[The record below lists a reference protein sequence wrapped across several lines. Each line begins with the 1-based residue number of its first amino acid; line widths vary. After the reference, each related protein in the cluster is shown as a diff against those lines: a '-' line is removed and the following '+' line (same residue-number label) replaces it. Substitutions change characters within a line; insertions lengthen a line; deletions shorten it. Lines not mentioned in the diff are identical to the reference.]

1 MTWIKKIKASL
12 YALGSGVSINL
23 IGQFKA
29 NELLA
34 LVLFPFSVQRY
45 DFKDYPLLKKIVFAL
60 LLLLCFQLFTDLFVV
75 GNSPQNFLRGSA
87 SIIMPIISF
96 IVVFK
101 MFQDEEAIVL
111 FIFFTVIKNIIF
123 TDDIVDS
130 EMSYFKFKI
139 APILSNI
146 VYLLIYYFY
155 KKGNMKLLM
164 GTIFLYCVVCLA
176 NDTRSSAVSL
186 LISAVLIYFYT
197 NVNVTRQKIIVFSV
211 AGAIMFQ
218 CAYAFYVKSV
228 LDHELGGA
236 HSVEQ
241 LQRLDNP
248 YNPFELL
255 ITGRGETYV
264 ALTAI
269 SDNPWFG
276 HGSWA
281 VDKNLKY
288 YKMLLAVHDEDL
300 NIEKAMEKDQLVP
313 SHSIL
318 LGAWVNYGVG
328 GFIAVFLIFCYL
340 MRAGFYVIRNG
351 QSLTMYPIIVIMTVG
366 LIWMFCFSPFQHLR
380 YSAPPWGAML
390 LSAYYHLKYQEE
402 EEEYADEEEV
412 EEEELHEKVID

>member
-1 MTWIKKIKASL
+1 MIKKIKAAF
-12 YALGSGVSINL
+12 YALGSGVNINL
-23 IGQFKA
+23 VGQFKA
-29 NELLA
+29 NEILVLL
-34 LVLFPFSVQRY
+34 LFPFSMQKN
-45 DFKDYPLLKKIVFAL
+45 DMKNYPLLRKIVYAL
-60 LLLLCFQLFTDLFVV
+60 LMLLLFQLITDLVV
-75 GNSPQNFLRGSA
+75 VHNSPQNFLRGSA
-87 SIIMPIISF
+87 SIIMPILSF

-111 FIFFTVIKNIIF
+111 YIFFTVIKNIVF

-130 EMSYFKFKI
+130 DMSYFKFKI

-146 VYLLIYYFY
+146 VYLLVYYFY
-155 KKGNMKLLM
+155 KKGNMKMLL
-164 GTIFLYCVVCLA
+164 GTIFVYCVICLA

-186 LISAVLIYFYT
+186 LIAAVLIYFYN
-197 NVNVTRQKIIVFSV
+197 NVNVTRQKIIVFAV
-211 AGAIMFQ
+211 AGALFFE

-228 LDHELGGA
+228 LNHELGGS
-236 HSVEQ
+236 HSIEQ

-264 ALTAI
+264 AMTAI

-300 NIEKAMEKDQLVP
+300 NIDKATQKDQLVP

-328 GFIAVFLIFCYL
+328 GFIAVFLVFCYL
-340 MRAGFYVIRNG
+340 MRAGFYVIAHG
-351 QSLTMYPIIVIMTVG
+351 QSLALYPIMVIMTVG

-380 YSAPPWGAML
+380 YSAPAWGAMI
-390 LSAYYHLKYQEE
+390 LSAYYHLIYMDDDEEEQGAEE
-402 EEEYADEEEV
+402 EEEEPSV
-412 EEEELHEKVID
+412 NLVH

>member
-1 MTWIKKIKASL
+1 MTWIKKAKASL
-12 YALGSGVSINL
+12 YALGSGISINL
-23 IGQFKA
+23 VGQFKV
-29 NELLA
+29 NELLV
-34 LVLFPFSVQRY
+34 LLLFPFSVQRY
-45 DFKDYPLLKKIVFAL
+45 DFKDYPLLRKIVFAL
-60 LLLLCFQLFTDLFVV
+60 VLLLGFQLVTDLFVV
-75 GNSPQNFLRGSA
+75 NSSPQNFLRGSA
-87 SIIMPIISF
+87 AIIMSIVSF

-101 MFQDEEAIVL
+101 LFQDEDAMI
-111 FIFFTVIKNIIF
+111 FYIFFTVIKNIIF

-146 VYLLIYYFY
+146 VYLLVYYFY
-155 KKGNMKLLM
+155 KKGNMKMLY
-164 GTIFLYCVVCLA
+164 GTIVVYCIICLA

-186 LISAVLIYFYT
+186 LISTVLIYFYT
-197 NVNVTRQKIIVFSV
+197 NVNVTRQKIIVFSI

-228 LDHELGGA
+228 LNHELGGA
-236 HSVEQ
+236 HSIEQ

-264 ALTAI
+264 AVTAI

-300 NIEKAMEKDQLVP
+300 NLQKALEKDQLVP

-318 LGAWVNYGVG
+318 LGSWVNYGVG
-328 GFIAVFLIFCYL
+328 GFFAVFLVFCYL
-340 MRAGFYVIRNG
+340 MRAGFYVIRYG
-351 QSLTMYPIIVIMTVG
+351 QSLSMYPILVIMTVG
-366 LIWMFCFSPFQHLR
+366 LVWMFCFSPFQHLR

-390 LSAYYHLKYQEE
+390 LSAYYYLKYQDDEG
-402 EEEYADEEEV
+402 EYDEEEV
-412 EEEELHEKVID
+412 KEAEPENAVY